1 MHPGHFHGFTI
12 NWQSGELSKHG
23 AVTQLE
29 PRLVAVLKV
38 LFDAQG
44 ELVSYEQLQ
53 QQVWQDVIVAPNA
66 LQRVIAQL
74 RKSLGDT
81 AKQQAIIKTHPK
93 RGYSLVLVSD
103 SLKGEK
109 LEIEEF
115 EGEAFEKQSVKA
127 AHQIKQSR
135 VNQPIVLLALVSL
148 LIVII
153 TSIHWIYKPT
163 TKAEIAQA
171 NLLSL
176 DTQTEQLAQVIPLSK
191 TEFIFIDKQAGNQL
205 VLHNTQ
211 NNLREVLL
219 NKAHL
224 YGRMVLAEDKQQLRF
239 GQIIEQNGVKCAELV
254 ALDIKSKALTRVLPC
269 QTNFYHTPFF
279 INDETL
285 LFIKTDKQWQ
295 SELISLDLKTQQQTS
310 LLAGQIEN
318 AFLSPDKTRLAINFN
333 NQLQM
338 FDLEEHKLETP
349 SLPKNFYQTLSSSNL
364 AMTFSDSGNLW
375 VALDKSLLEYS
386 PQGKVISS
394 TNLAS
399 SMQVSELTFIDEQ
412 LFALLGRDNHQ
423 VRLSSVTQLNNVVD
437 IAPSKFTDMQ
447 GKFRP
452 DFDEFSLLSNR
463 SGSSQ
468 IWLQQGEQLLQLT
481 QAGKVTDHIWLD
493 KNRVAYL
500 IENHVWLLNFAD
512 ENSKPTKLPL
522 NVQVKQLLQATAN
535 TLYAQSETELKTSL
549 ISIDLKTNS
558 LSTLFE
564 GPFHWAQV
572 LADNTLIL
580 NDSSQLK
587 KIAHGQG
594 LEIKTLPELTLQGR
608 YYVKGNEIF
617 LQDKQQNVW
626 RYKPALEQAEI
637 IGRFDENNLFMSDF
651 SKQPL
656 KMLGDNFVKT
666 NNELVKV
673 TFSNN

>member
-1 MHPGHFHGFTI
+1 MHQAQFHGFTI
-12 NWQSGELSKHG
+12 NWQSGELSKQG
-23 AVTQLE
+23 TVTQLE
-29 PRLVAVLKV
+29 PKLVSVLKV

-53 QQVWQDVIVAPNA
+53 LQVWQDVIVAPNA

-93 RGYSLVLVSD
+93 RGYSLVFVSEG
-103 SLKGEK
+103 LEGKGRANEK
-109 LEIEEF
+109 LER
-115 EGEAFEKQSVKA
+115 EAFEKQIVKA
-127 AHQIKQSR
+127 AHQIKQNLL
-135 VNQPIVLLALVSL
+135 NQPIALLVVASF
-148 LIVII
+148 LIVIF
-153 TSIHWIYKPT
+153 TSIHLFYKPT
-163 TKAEIAQA
+163 TKAEIAQV
-171 NLLSL
+171 NLTSL
-176 DTQTEQLAQVIPLSK
+176 DTQTEQLAQVMPLSK

-211 NNLREVLL
+211 SNLREVLL
-219 NKAHL
+219 DKAHV
-224 YGRMVLAEDKQQLRF
+224 YGRMVLVEDKQQLRF

-254 ALDIKSKALTRVLPC
+254 VLDIKTKALTRILPC
-269 QTNFYHTPFF
+269 QTNFYHTPLF

-295 SELISLDLKTQQQTS
+295 SELISLDFKTQQQTS
-310 LLAGQIEN
+310 LLAGQIDN
-318 AFLSPDKTRLAINFN
+318 AFLSLDKTRLAINFN

-338 FDLEEHKLETP
+338 FDLEEHKLETL

-364 AMTFSDSGNLW
+364 AMTFSDNGNLW
-375 VALDKSLLEYS
+375 VALDKSLVEYS
-386 PQGKVISS
+386 PQGKVISN

-399 SMQVSELTFIDEQ
+399 SMQVSELTFIDQQ

-423 VRLSSVTQLNNVVD
+423 VRLSSVTQLNDVVD
-437 IAPSKFTDMQ
+437 IAPSKFTDVQ

-452 DFDEFSLLSNR
+452 ETDEISVLSNR
-463 SGSSQ
+463 SRSTQ

-481 QAGKVTDHIWLD
+481 QAGEVTDHIWLD

-500 IENHVWLLNFAD
+500 IENHVWLLSLAD
-512 ENSKPTKLPL
+512 ENSKLKKLEL
-522 NVQVKQLLQATAN
+522 NVPVKQLLQATAN
-535 TLYAQSETELKTSL
+535 TLYVQSETELNTSL
-549 ISIDLKTNS
+549 IAIDLKKNN

-572 LADNTLIL
+572 LANNTLIL

-587 KIAHGQG
+587 KIVGSQAQA
-594 LEIKTLPELTLQGR
+594 ITALPTLTLQGR
-608 YYVKGNEIF
+608 YYAKGNEVF

-626 RYKPALEQAEI
+626 RYNPTLEQAEI
-637 IGRFDENNLFMSDF
+637 VGRFDENNLFMSDF

>member
-1 MHPGHFHGFTI
+1 MHQAHFHGFTI
-12 NWQSGELSKHG
+12 NWQSGELSKQG
-23 AVTQLE
+23 TVTQLE
-29 PRLVAVLKV
+29 PKLVAVLKV

-44 ELVSYEQLQ
+44 ELVNYEQLQ

-109 LEIEEF
+109 LEIEAF
-115 EGEAFEKQSVKA
+115 EGEALEKQSVKA

-135 VNQPIVLLALVSL
+135 VNQPIVLLAFVSL

-163 TKAEIAQA
+163 TKAEAAQA
-171 NLLSL
+171 NLISL
-176 DTQTEQLAQVIPLSK
+176 DTQTEQLAQVMPLSK

-211 NNLREVLL
+211 SNLREVLL
-219 NKAHL
+219 DKANV
-224 YGRMVLAEDKQQLRF
+224 YGRMVLVEDKQQLRF

-254 ALDIKSKALTRVLPC
+254 VLDIKFKALTRVLPC
-269 QTNFYHTPFF
+269 QNQFNHTPLF

-338 FDLEEHKLETP
+338 FDLTEHKLEAI
-349 SLPKNFYQTLSSSNL
+349 SLGISFDQTFNSSSL
-364 AMTFSDSGNLW
+364 AMTFTDNGNLW
-375 VALDKSLLEYS
+375 VALDKSLVEYS
-386 PQGKVISS
+386 PQGKVISN

-399 SMQVSELTFIDEQ
+399 SMQVTELTFIDQQ
-412 LFALLGRDNHQ
+412 LFALLGRDNYQ
-423 VRLSSVTQLNNVVD
+423 VRLSSVAQLNDVVD

-452 DFDEFSLLSNR
+452 NSDDISLISNR
-463 SGSSQ
+463 SGSTQ
-468 IWLQQGEQLLQLT
+468 VWLQQGEQLLQLT
-481 QAGKVTDHIWLD
+481 QAGAVTDHIWLD

-500 IENHVWLLNFAD
+500 IENHVWLLNLAH
-512 ENSKPTKLPL
+512 ENHKPKKLPL
-522 NVQVKQLLQATAN
+522 NVPIKQLLQATKN
-535 TLYAQSETELKTSL
+535 ILYAQSETELNTSL

-572 LADNTLIL
+572 LPDNTLVL
-580 NDSSQLK
+580 NDNSQLK
-587 KIAHGQG
+587 KIVGAQVQA
-594 LEIKTLPELTLQGR
+594 ITALPALTLQGR
-608 YYVKGNEIF
+608 YYTKGNEVF

-626 RYKPALEQAEI
+626 RYKPALEQAEV
-637 IGRFDENNLFMSDF
+637 IGGFDENNLFMSDF
-651 SKQPL
+651 SKQSL

>member
-1 MHPGHFHGFTI
+1 MHQAHFHGFTI
-12 NWQSGELSKHG
+12 NWQSGELRKQG
-23 AVTQLE
+23 TVTQLE

-53 QQVWQDVIVAPNA
+53 QQVWQGVIVAPNA

-93 RGYSLVLVSD
+93 RGYSLVLISEGLEV
-103 SLKGEK
+103 KGRENEK
-109 LEIEEF
+109 LDV
-115 EGEAFEKQSVKA
+115 EALEKQNITT
-127 AHQIKQSR
+127 AHQINLR
-135 VNQPIVLLALVSL
+135 FLNQPIALLGIVSL
-148 LIVII
+148 IIVIF
-153 TSIHWIYKPT
+153 TFIHLFYKPT
-163 TKAEIAQA
+163 TKAGAAQA
-171 NLLSL
+171 NLISL

-239 GQIIEQNGVKCAELV
+239 GQTIEQNGVKCAELV
-254 ALDIKSKALTRVLPC
+254 GLDIKTKALTRVLPC
-269 QTNFYHTPFF
+269 QNDFNHTPLFK
-279 INDETL
+279 NDETL

-295 SELISLDLKTQQQTS
+295 SELISLNIQTQQQTS
-310 LLAGQIEN
+310 LLAGQIDN
-318 AFLSPDKTRLAINFN
+318 AFISPDKTRLAINFN
-333 NQLQM
+333 NQLQV
-338 FDLEEHKLETP
+338 FDLKENKLEAI
-349 SLPKNFYQTLSSSNL
+349 SLPKSFNQALSSSNL
-364 AMTFSDSGNLW
+364 VMTFSDNGNLW
-375 VALDKSLLEYS
+375 VALDKSLVEYS
-386 PQGKVISS
+386 PQGKVISN

-399 SMQVSELTFIDEQ
+399 SMQVSELMFNDKQ

-452 DFDEFSLLSNR
+452 DSNAISVLSSR
-463 SGSSQ
+463 SGSTQ

-481 QAGKVTDHIWLD
+481 QAAAVTDHIWLD
-493 KNRVAYL
+493 KSRVAYL
-500 IENHVWLLNFAD
+500 IENHVWLLSLAH
-512 ENSKPTKLPL
+512 ENPKPIKLEL
-522 NVQVKQLLQATAN
+522 NVPVKQLLQATSK
-535 TLYAQSETELKTSL
+535 TLYVQSEIELNTSL
-549 ISIDLKTNS
+549 IAIDLKTNS

-572 LADNTLIL
+572 LDDNTLIL

-587 KIAHGQG
+587 KVIGGQVS
-594 LEIKTLPELTLQGR
+594 ETTALPALTLQGR
-608 YYVKGNEIF
+608 YYMKGNEVY

-626 RYKPALEQAEI
+626 LYNPSLEQAEI
-637 IGRFDENNLFMSDF
+637 IGGFDENNLFMSDF
-651 SKQPL
+651 SKQSL

-666 NNELVKV
+666 NNELVMIEFK
-673 TFSNN
+673 

>member
-1 MHPGHFHGFTI
+1 MHLAHFHGFTI
-12 NWQSGELSKHG
+12 NWQSGELSKQG
-23 AVTQLE
+23 TVTQLE
-29 PRLVAVLKV
+29 PKLVAVLKV
-38 LFDAQG
+38 LFDAKG

-93 RGYSLVLVSD
+93 RGYSLVFVHVGLE
-103 SLKGEK
+103 GQGRENEK
-109 LEIEEF
+109 LE
-115 EGEAFEKQSVKA
+115 GEALEKQSVKA

-135 VNQPIVLLALVSL
+135 VNQPIVLLAFVSL

-153 TSIHWIYKPT
+153 TSIHWIYKPA
-163 TKAEIAQA
+163 TKAEAAQA
-171 NLLSL
+171 NLISL
-176 DTQTEQLAQVIPLSK
+176 DTQTEQLAQVMPLSK

-211 NNLREVLL
+211 SNLREVLL
-219 NKAHL
+219 EKANV
-224 YGRMVLAEDKQQLRF
+224 YGRMVLVEDKQQLRF

-254 ALDIKSKALTRVLPC
+254 VLDIKTKALTRVLPC
-269 QTNFYHTPFF
+269 QTNFYHTPLF

-295 SELISLDLKTQQQTS
+295 SELISLNIQTQQQTS
-310 LLAGQIEN
+310 LLAGQIDN
-318 AFLSPDKTRLAINFN
+318 AFLSPDKARLAIKFN

-338 FDLEEHKLETP
+338 FDLKENKLETL
-349 SLPKNFYQTLSSSNL
+349 SLPQNFNQTLGSNNL
-364 AMTFSDSGNLW
+364 AMAFTDNGNLW
-375 VALDKSLLEYS
+375 VAQDKSLVEYS
-386 PQGKVISS
+386 PQGKVISN

-399 SMQVSELTFIDEQ
+399 SMQVTELTFIEEQ
-412 LFALLGRDNHQ
+412 LFVLLGRDNHQ
-423 VRLSSVTQLNNVVD
+423 VRLSSVTQLNDVVD

-452 DFDEFSLLSNR
+452 DSDEFSVLSNR
-463 SGSSQ
+463 SGSTQ

-500 IENHVWLLNFAD
+500 IENHVWLLNLAD
-512 ENSKPTKLPL
+512 ENSKPKKLEL
-522 NVQVKQLLQATAN
+522 NLPVKQLLQATAN
-535 TLYAQSETELKTSL
+535 ALYVQSETELNTSL
-549 ISIDLKTNS
+549 IAIDLQTNS

-572 LADNTLIL
+572 LPANTLIL

-587 KIAHGQG
+587 KIVGSQEQA
-594 LEIKTLPELTLQGR
+594 ITALPALTLQSR
-608 YYVKGNEIF
+608 YYVKGNKVF
-617 LQDKQQNVW
+617 LQDKQQNLW
-626 RYKPALEQAEI
+626 RYHPAKEQAEV
-637 IGRFDENNLFMSDF
+637 IGRFDKNNLFMSDF
-651 SKQPL
+651 SKQSL

>member
-1 MHPGHFHGFTI
+1 MHQAHFHGFTI
-12 NWQSGELSKHG
+12 NWQSGELRKQG
-23 AVTQLE
+23 TVTQLE

-53 QQVWQDVIVAPNA
+53 QQVWQGVIVAPNA

-93 RGYSLVLVSD
+93 RGYSLVLISEGLEVKD
-103 SLKGEK
+103 RENEK
-109 LEIEEF
+109 LDV
-115 EGEAFEKQSVKA
+115 EALEKQNITT
-127 AHQIKQSR
+127 AHQINLR
-135 VNQPIVLLALVSL
+135 FLNQPIALLGIVSL
-148 LIVII
+148 IIVIF
-153 TSIHWIYKPT
+153 TFIHLFYKPT
-163 TKAEIAQA
+163 TKAGAAQA
-171 NLLSL
+171 NLISL

-239 GQIIEQNGVKCAELV
+239 GQTIEQNGVKCAELV
-254 ALDIKSKALTRVLPC
+254 GLDIKTKALTRVLPC
-269 QTNFYHTPFF
+269 QNDFNHTPLFK
-279 INDETL
+279 NDETL

-295 SELISLDLKTQQQTS
+295 SELISLNIQTQQQTS
-310 LLAGQIEN
+310 LLAGQIDN
-318 AFLSPDKTRLAINFN
+318 AFISPDKTRLAINFN
-333 NQLQM
+333 NQLQV
-338 FDLEEHKLETP
+338 FDLKENKLEAI
-349 SLPKNFYQTLSSSNL
+349 SLPKSFNQALSSSNL
-364 AMTFSDSGNLW
+364 VMTFSDNGNLW
-375 VALDKSLLEYS
+375 VALDKSLVEYS
-386 PQGKVISS
+386 PQGKVISN

-399 SMQVSELTFIDEQ
+399 SMQVSELMFNDKQ

-452 DFDEFSLLSNR
+452 DSNAISVLSSR
-463 SGSSQ
+463 SGSTQ

-481 QAGKVTDHIWLD
+481 QAAAVTDHIWLD
-493 KNRVAYL
+493 KSRVAYL
-500 IENHVWLLNFAD
+500 IENHVWLLSLAD
-512 ENSKPTKLPL
+512 ENPKPIKLEL
-522 NVQVKQLLQATAN
+522 NVPVKQLLQATSK
-535 TLYAQSETELKTSL
+535 TLYVQSEIELNTSL
-549 ISIDLKTNS
+549 IAIDLKTNS

-572 LADNTLIL
+572 LDDNTLIL

-587 KIAHGQG
+587 KVIGGQVS
-594 LEIKTLPELTLQGR
+594 ETTALPALTLQGR
-608 YYVKGNEIF
+608 YYMKGNEVY
-617 LQDKQQNVW
+617 LQDKQENVW
-626 RYKPALEQAEI
+626 LYNPSLEQAEI
-637 IGRFDENNLFMSDF
+637 IGGFDENNLFMSDF
-651 SKQPL
+651 SKQSL

-666 NNELVKV
+666 NNELVMIEFK
-673 TFSNN
+673 

>member
-1 MHPGHFHGFTI
+1 MHQTHFHGFTI
-12 NWQSGELSKHG
+12 NWQSGELSKKG
-23 AVTQLE
+23 TVTQLE

-109 LEIEEF
+109 LEIEAF
-115 EGEAFEKQSVKA
+115 EGEALEKQSVKA

-135 VNQPIVLLALVSL
+135 VNQPIVLLAFVSL
-148 LIVII
+148 LIVIFA
-153 TSIHWIYKPT
+153 SIHWIYKPSI
-163 TKAEIAQA
+163 KAEAVQT
-171 NLLSL
+171 NLISL
-176 DTQTEQLAQVIPLSK
+176 DTQTEQLAQVMPLSK

-211 NNLREVLL
+211 NNQREVLL
-219 NKAHL
+219 EKVHV
-224 YGRMVLAEDKQQLRF
+224 YGRMVLAKDKHQLCF
-239 GQIIEQNGVKCAELV
+239 GQITDQNGVKCAELV
-254 ALDIKSKALTRVLPC
+254 VLDIKTKALTRVLPC
-269 QTNFYHTPFF
+269 QNDFNHTPLF

-310 LLAGQIEN
+310 LLAGQIDN
-318 AFLSPDKTRLAINFN
+318 AFLSPDKTRLAIKFN

-338 FDLEEHKLETP
+338 FDLKEHKLEAI
-349 SLPKNFYQTLSSSNL
+349 SLPKSFYQTIGSSSL
-364 AMTFSDSGNLW
+364 VMTFSDNGNLW
-375 VALDKSLLEYS
+375 GALDKSLVEYS
-386 PQGKVISS
+386 PQGNVISN

-399 SMQVSELTFIDEQ
+399 SMQVSELTFIDQQ

-423 VRLSSVTQLNNVVD
+423 VRLSSVTQLNDVVD

-452 DFDEFSLLSNR
+452 ETGEISVLSNR
-463 SGSSQ
+463 SGSTQ

-481 QAGKVTDHIWLD
+481 QVGDVTDHIWLD

-500 IENHVWLLNFAD
+500 IENHAWLLNLAD
-512 ENSKPTKLPL
+512 ENPKPKKLPL
-522 NVQVKQLLQATAN
+522 NVPVKQLLQATAN
-535 TLYAQSETELKTSL
+535 ALYAQSETELNTSL
-549 ISIDLKTNS
+549 IAIDLKTNS

-587 KIAHGQG
+587 KVVSGQG
-594 LEIKTLPELTLQGR
+594 QAITALPTLTLQGR
-608 YYVKGNEIF
+608 YYVKGNEII
-617 LQDKQQNVW
+617 LQDKQQKVW
-626 RYKPALEQAEI
+626 LYNPTLEQAEV

-651 SKQPL
+651 SKQSL

-666 NNELVKV
+666 NNELVMVEFK
-673 TFSNN
+673 

>member
-1 MHPGHFHGFTI
+1 MHQAHFHGFTI
-12 NWQSGELSKHG
+12 NWQSGELSKQG
-23 AVTQLE
+23 TVTRLE

-109 LEIEEF
+109 LEIEVF
-115 EGEAFEKQSVKA
+115 EGEALAKQSVTA
-127 AHQIKQSR
+127 AHQINQR
-135 VNQPIVLLALVSL
+135 LLNQPIALLVVVSF
-148 LIVII
+148 LIVIF

-171 NLLSL
+171 NLISL
-176 DTQTEQLAQVIPLSK
+176 DTQTEQLAQVMPLSK

-205 VLHNTQ
+205 VLHNTL
-211 NNLREVLL
+211 NNQREVLL
-219 NKAHL
+219 DKANV
-224 YGRMVLAEDKQQLRF
+224 YGRMVLAKDKQQLRF
-239 GQIIEQNGVKCAELV
+239 GQIIEQNGAKCAELV
-254 ALDIKSKALTRVLPC
+254 AVDIKSKALNRLLPC
-269 QTNFYHTPFF
+269 QNQFNHTPLF
-279 INDETL
+279 IYDETL

-295 SELISLDLKTQQQTS
+295 LELISLELKTQQQTS

-333 NQLQM
+333 NQLQV
-338 FDLEEHKLETP
+338 FDLKERKLETL
-349 SLPKNFYQTLSSSNL
+349 SLPKNFDQTLGSSRL
-364 AMTFSDSGNLW
+364 ALTFSDNGNLW
-375 VALDKSLLEYS
+375 VALDKSLVEYS
-386 PQGKVISS
+386 PQGKVISN

-399 SMQVSELTFIDEQ
+399 SMQVSELTFIEEQ

-423 VRLSSVTQLNNVVD
+423 VRLSSVTQLNDVVD

-452 DFDEFSLLSNR
+452 DSDEFSLLSNR
-463 SGSSQ
+463 SGSTQ

-500 IENHVWLLNFAD
+500 IENHVWLLNLAE
-512 ENSKPTKLPL
+512 ENSKPKKLEL
-522 NVQVKQLLQATAN
+522 NVPVKQLLQATAN
-535 TLYAQSETELKTSL
+535 ALYVQSETELNTSL
-549 ISIDLKTNS
+549 IAIDLKTNS
-558 LSTLFE
+558 LSTLFD

-572 LADNTLIL
+572 LPDNTLVL

-587 KIAHGQG
+587 KVVSGQ
-594 LEIKTLPELTLQGR
+594 EQAITALPPLTLQGR
-608 YYVKGNEIF
+608 YYVKGNEVF

-626 RYKPALEQAEI
+626 RYNPKLEQAEI
-637 IGRFDENNLFMSDF
+637 VGSFDENNLFMSDF
-651 SKQPL
+651 SQYSL

-666 NNELVKV
+666 NNELVMIEFK
-673 TFSNN
+673 

>member
-1 MHPGHFHGFTI
+1 MHQAHFHGFTI
-12 NWQSGELSKHG
+12 NWQSGELSKQG
-23 AVTQLE
+23 TVTQLE

-38 LFDAQG
+38 LFDAKG

-53 QQVWQDVIVAPNA
+53 QQVWQGVIVAPNA

-81 AKQQAIIKTHPK
+81 AKQQAIIRTHPK
-93 RGYSLVLVSD
+93 RGYSLVFVNEGLEGKD
-103 SLKGEK
+103 RENEK
-109 LEIEEF
+109 LEV
-115 EGEAFEKQSVKA
+115 EALEKQNITA
-127 AHQIKQSR
+127 AYQAKQSLL
-135 VNQPIVLLALVSL
+135 NQPFALLVIVSF
-148 LIVII
+148 LIVIF
-153 TSIHWIYKPT
+153 TSVHWFSKPT
-163 TKAEIAQA
+163 TKAGAAQA
-171 NLLSL
+171 NLISL

-254 ALDIKSKALTRVLPC
+254 VLDFNTKALNRVLPC
-269 QTNFYHTPFF
+269 QNDFNHTPLF

-295 SELISLDLKTQQQTS
+295 SELISLNIQTHQQTS
-310 LLAGQIEN
+310 LLAGQIDN
-318 AFLSPDKTRLAINFN
+318 AFISPDKTRLAIKFN
-333 NQLQM
+333 NQLQL
-338 FDLEEHKLETP
+338 FDLTEHKLEAINLTE
-349 SLPKNFYQTLSSSNL
+349 SFNQTLSLGNL
-364 AMTFSDSGNLW
+364 VMTFSDNGNLW
-375 VALDKSLLEYS
+375 VALDKSLVEYS
-386 PQGKVISS
+386 PQGKVISN

-399 SMQVSELTFIDEQ
+399 SMQVSELTFIEEQ

-423 VRLSSVTQLNNVVD
+423 VRLSSVTNLNNVVD

-452 DFDEFSLLSNR
+452 ETVEISVLSNR
-463 SGSSQ
+463 SRSTQ
-468 IWLQQGEQLLQLT
+468 IWLQEGEQLLQLT
-481 QAGKVTDHIWLD
+481 QAGAVTDHIWLD

-500 IENHVWLLNFAD
+500 IENHVWLLNLAD

-522 NVQVKQLLQATAN
+522 NVQVKQLLQATDN
-535 TLYAQSETELKTSL
+535 TLYVQSETELKTSL
-549 ISIDLKTNS
+549 ISIELKTNS

-572 LADNTLIL
+572 LANNTLIL

-594 LEIKTLPELTLQGR
+594 GEITALPALTLQGR
-608 YYVKGNEIF
+608 YYVKGNEVF

-651 SKQPL
+651 SKQSL

-666 NNELVKV
+666 NNELVMVEFK
-673 TFSNN
+673 

>member
-1 MHPGHFHGFTI
+1 MHQAHFHGFTI
-12 NWQSGELSKHG
+12 NWQSGELSKQG
-23 AVTQLE
+23 SVTQLE
-29 PRLVAVLKV
+29 PKLVAVLKV

-53 QQVWQDVIVAPNA
+53 QQVWQGVIVAPNA

-81 AKQQAIIKTHPK
+81 AKQQTIIKTHPK
-93 RGYSLVLVSD
+93 RGYSLVFVSEG
-103 SLKGEK
+103 LEGKGLENEK
-109 LEIEEF
+109 LEV
-115 EGEAFEKQSVKA
+115 EALEKQNFTVT
-127 AHQIKQSR
+127 HQIKQNLL
-135 VNQPIVLLALVSL
+135 NQPIALLVVVSL
-148 LIVII
+148 LIVILA
-153 TSIHWIYKPT
+153 SIYWIYKPS
-163 TKAEIAQA
+163 TKAEAVKA
-171 NLLSL
+171 NLISL
-176 DTQTEQLAQVIPLSK
+176 DTQTEQFAQAMPLSK

-219 NKAHL
+219 DKVNV

-254 ALDIKSKALTRVLPC
+254 SLDIKTKALTRVLPC
-269 QTNFYHTPFF
+269 QNNFNHTPFF
-279 INDETL
+279 INDETF

-295 SELISLDLKTQQQTS
+295 SELISLNIQTQQQTS
-310 LLAGQIEN
+310 LLAGQIEY
-318 AFLSPDKTRLAINFN
+318 AFLSPDKTRLAIKFN

-338 FDLEEHKLETP
+338 FDLTENKLEAI
-349 SLPKNFYQTLSSSNL
+349 SLPKSFYQTISSSNF
-364 AMTFSDSGNLW
+364 AITFSDSGNLW
-375 VALDKSLLEYS
+375 VVLNKSLVEYS
-386 PQGKVISS
+386 PQGKVISI

-399 SMQVSELTFIDEQ
+399 SMQVSELTFIEEQ

-423 VRLSSVTQLNNVVD
+423 VRLSSVTQLNDVVD

-452 DFDEFSLLSNR
+452 DSNDMSVLSNR
-463 SGSSQ
+463 SGLTQ

-481 QAGKVTDHIWLD
+481 QTGIVTDHIWLD

-500 IENHVWLLNFAD
+500 IENNIWLLNLAD
-512 ENSKPTKLPL
+512 ENSKPKKLEL
-522 NVQVKQLLQATAN
+522 NVPVKQLLQATTN
-535 TLYAQSETELKTSL
+535 TLYAQSETELQTSL
-549 ISIDLKTNS
+549 IVIDLETNS

-572 LADNTLIL
+572 LADNTLVL
-580 NDSSQLK
+580 NDNSQLK
-587 KIAHGQG
+587 KIVGGQVQA
-594 LEIKTLPELTLQGR
+594 ITALPALTLQGR
-608 YYVKGNEIF
+608 YYRKGNEVF

-626 RYKPALEQAEI
+626 RYKPALEQAEV
-637 IGRFDENNLFMSDF
+637 IGGFDENNLFMSDF
-651 SKQPL
+651 SKQSL

-666 NNELVKV
+666 NNELVMVK
-673 TFSNN
+673 FK